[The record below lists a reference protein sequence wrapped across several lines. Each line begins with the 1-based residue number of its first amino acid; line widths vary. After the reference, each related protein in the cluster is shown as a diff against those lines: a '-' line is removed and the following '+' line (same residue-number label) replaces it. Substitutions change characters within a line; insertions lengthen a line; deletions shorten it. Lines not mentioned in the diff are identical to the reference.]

1 MKEGKIILARNMT
14 FCLNMATSNYFSD
27 DIFLD
32 KHTYHPF
39 VKIWNK
45 NSPKKQVYN
54 NYRQTKTSK
63 KSLIGYLNINGLKSK
78 IAYSQWS

>member
-27 DIFLD
+27 DNFLD

-39 VKIWNK
+39 VKI
-45 NSPKKQVYN
+45 
-54 NYRQTKTSK
+54 
-63 KSLIGYLNINGLKSK
+63 
-78 IAYSQWS
+78 